1 MTSKLKE
8 TGLDFTDKVTK
19 AVLEAGK
26 AVLDVYGTDFSVVSK
41 EDSSPLTEADRRSHE
56 ILSSVLKVHY
66 PVLSEE
72 SDTIPYS
79 TRKNWSTYWLIDPLD
94 GTKEFVKR
102 NGEFT
107 VNVALIENG
116 VPVAGWVYA
125 PVKDLLYMGMQGKGA
140 WRIEKALYGYEIGAV
155 KNPLPLSAG
164 CRPFTI
170 VASRSHLNEAT
181 AEYISEL
188 EKEHPGAER
197 LSAGS
202 SLKLCMVAEGSAD
215 VYPRFAP
222 TMEWDTAAADAVC
235 RAAGCSVLQ
244 WSREKKQPDGP
255 LVYNKENLLNPWF
268 IVQRK

>member
-1 MTSKLKE
+1 ME
-8 TGLDFTDKVTK
+8 FADNVTQ

-26 AVLDVYGTDFSVVSK
+26 AVLDVYGTDFTVVSK
-41 EDSSPLTEADRRSHE
+41 EDCSPLTEADRRAHE
-56 ILSSVLKVHY
+56 ILSAALKEYY

-72 SDTIPYS
+72 RDTIPYS
-79 TRKNWSTYWLIDPLD
+79 TRRNWNMYWLIDPLD

-125 PVKDLLYMGMQGKGA
+125 PVKDLLYVGMQEKGA
-140 WRIEKALYGYEIGAV
+140 WRVEKALRGYGLGAA
-155 KNPLPLSAG
+155 KKPLPLAEG
-164 CRPFTI
+164 LRPFTL

-181 AEYISEL
+181 AEYIAEL
-188 EKEHPGAER
+188 EREHPDAER
-197 LSAGS
+197 ISAGS

-215 VYPRFAP
+215 IYPRFAP

-244 WSREKKQPDGP
+244 WSGEKDRPDGP
-255 LVYNKENLLNPWF
+255 LVYNKENMLNPWF
-268 IVQRK
+268 LVLRD